1 MKSAVANAGSD
12 IDLSSRGVMG
22 RDVGGLGNESL
33 FPTILSLPSSNDCQ
47 SGNISFSSS
56 SPIAFNEASSGSG
69 VTGLEGGASRI

>member
-12 IDLSSRGVMG
+12 IDFSSRGVMG
-22 RDVGGLGNESL
+22 REVGGLGNERL

-56 SPIAFNEASSGSG
+56 SPIALNEASSGSG
-69 VTGLEGGASRI
+69 VTGLEGVASRI

>member
-12 IDLSSRGVMG
+12 VDLFSRGVMG
-22 RDVGGLGNESL
+22 RDVGGLGNERL

-69 VTGLEGGASRI
+69 VNGLEGGASRI